1 MTEPAVTTSEPGAD
15 RKLGHVLV
23 VDDNR
28 IKRLKLSHALTQRG
42 HTVSEAENGRVALE
56 MLRAELFDL
65 VLLDI
70 LMPEVDGFQVLREM
84 KG

>member
-28 IKRLKLSHALTQRG
+28 INRLKLSRALTQRG
-42 HTVSEAENGRVALE
+42 HTVSEAEMAAWRWKCCAPSSS
-56 MLRAELFDL
+56 
-65 VLLDI
+65 I
-70 LMPEVDGFQVLREM
+70 WCCSTS
-84 KG
+84 